1 MIRVQYFAR
10 YREALGLD
18 GEQLV
23 WDPAFARLDDLRQHL
38 AARGGVWAVLDE
50 QNLMC
55 ARNQELCSLDEALA
69 EGDEVAFF
77 PTVTGG

>member
-18 GEQLV
+18 GEQLD
-23 WDPAFARLDDLRQHL
+23 WQADFSSLGALRDYLLQRGEAWQVL
-38 AARGGVWAVLDE
+38 AE

-55 ARNQELCSLDEALA
+55 ARNQELCGLDEALA
-69 EGDEVAFF
+69 DGDEVAFF

>member
-1 MIRVQYFAR
+1 MNLTVKFFAR
-10 YREALGLD
+10 YREALGVDSLKIEGD
-18 GEQLV
+18 
-23 WDPAFARLDDLRQHL
+23 FATVDDVRALL
-38 AARGGVWAVLDE
+38 AQREGADVLSE

-55 ARNQELCSLDEALA
+55 ARNEDLCQLDETVA

>member
-1 MIRVQYFAR
+1 MIQVQYFAR

-18 GEQLV
+18 TEQV
-23 WDPAFARLDDLRQHL
+23 KWDASLRQVDDLRLQL
-38 AARGGVWAVLDE
+38 LARGNEWSVLGE

-55 ARNQELCSLDEALA
+55 ARNQELCGLDEPLA
-69 EGDEVAFF
+69 DGDEVAFF

>member
-1 MIRVQYFAR
+1 MKIVVKFFAR
-10 YREALGLD
+10 YREALGVDELAVEGD
-18 GEQLV
+18 
-23 WDPAFARLDDLRQHL
+23 FASVDDVRRFLLLREGTQ
-38 AARGGVWAVLDE
+38 VLGE

-55 ARNQELCSLDEALA
+55 ARNEDLCALDEPLA

>member
-18 GEQLV
+18 GEQLA

-38 AARGGVWAVLDE
+38 VARGGVWAVLDE

>member
-18 GEQLV
+18 GEQLS
-23 WDPAFARLDDLRQHL
+23 DSQGLATLDDLRL
-38 AARGGVWAVLDE
+38 YLLARGGVWQVLAE

-55 ARNQELCSLDEALA
+55 ARNQELCGLDEPLS